1 MACVM
6 MLAKHV
12 LETEI
17 FAVPDNEKEKRKKK
31 RKKTEVENVENVKT
45 KCNIAGLD

>member
-1 MACVM
+1 MM

-17 FAVPDNEKEKRKKK
+17 FTVPGNEKGKRKKK
-31 RKKTEVENVENVKT
+31 RKKT
-45 KCNIAGLD
+45 

>member
-1 MACVM
+1 MM

-17 FAVPDNEKEKRKKK
+17 FTVPGNEKGKKEKEEK
-31 RKKTEVENVENVKT
+31 ENIGS
-45 KCNIAGLD
+45 KCGQCET